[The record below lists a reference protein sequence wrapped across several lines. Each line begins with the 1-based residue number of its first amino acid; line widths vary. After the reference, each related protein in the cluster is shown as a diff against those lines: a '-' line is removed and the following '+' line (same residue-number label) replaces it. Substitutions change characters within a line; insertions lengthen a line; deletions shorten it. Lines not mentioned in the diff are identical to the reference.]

1 MMGRGSIP
9 SSVSRLVMAQSLAG
23 AETHSGEERA
33 RVGRGGLHRCEGLQC
48 QVGKVVSDR
57 VQPSV

>member
-1 MMGRGSIP
+1 
-9 SSVSRLVMAQSLAG
+9 MAQSLAG